1 MKYTEK
7 QKGSLYLTVILLGIV
22 LAIAIGVT
30 GIVVTGSNLVKG
42 LGDSVRAYHIA
53 ESGVEESLYTLRRT
67 LAVPPLNVECSDDFK
82 TYGVSAC
89 SAGITQSGSI
99 ITIKATGSYNGSQR
113 RIEAVY

>member
-53 ESGVEESLYTLRRT
+53 ESGVEESLYRLRVLGT
-67 LAVPPLNVECSDDFK
+67 TPASI
-82 TYGVSAC
+82 SC
-89 SAGITQSGSI
+89 SADFTSYGTSTCNVLLTYVGST
-99 ITIKATGSYNGSQR
+99 TIKATGSYNGSQR